1 MKKVKKNSYQKLE
14 DEIFINIMSGYYVT
28 FYTKTKGVVMSKTKS
43 SQKKVT
49 LSELNNHTISNKR
62 QALKDLK
69 KLNFNDLQ
77 YKNAAQRRFYKT
89 ISSKDITFGIGPAGC
104 GKTYLS
110 VHRALSELGNKDSH
124 IDGIIIVKP
133 LVEAAGEKIGFLPG
147 DVEEKTA
154 PFMMSFYYN
163 MEQIIGKQ
171 RMEILK
177 ESSVIQVIPMAY
189 MRGITLSDK
198 FVILDEAQNA
208 TPEQIKMFVT
218 RIGENSKYVITGDL
232 DQSDI
237 QKHKSGLEDAIK
249 RFAGVHGVGLASFK
263 EKDIVRHS
271 LVRRLLKRYKPS
283 FNVIDDTSAED
294 TISMWVHDEGLDLQP
309 DGSLDDKESKHFYT
323 LKQ

>member
-1 MKKVKKNSYQKLE
+1 
-14 DEIFINIMSGYYVT
+14 
-28 FYTKTKGVVMSKTKS
+28 MSKVKS

-49 LSELNNHTISNKR
+49 LSELNNHTVNNKR

-69 KLNFNDLQ
+69 MLNFDELM
-77 YKNAAQRRFYKT
+77 YKNTAQKRFYNT
-89 ISSKDITFGIGPAGC
+89 ISKKDITFCIGPAGC

-110 VHRALSELGNKDSH
+110 VHRALKELGDKESK
-124 IDGIIIVKP
+124 IDGIVIVKP
-133 LVEAAGEKIGFLPG
+133 LVEAAGEKIGYLPG

-171 RMEILK
+171 RLQVLK
-177 ESSVIQVIPMAY
+177 DSNTIQVMPLAF
-189 MRGITLSDK
+189 MRGITLTNK

-208 TPEQIKMFVT
+208 TQEQIKMFVT
-218 RIGENSKYVITGDL
+218 RIGEYSKYIITGDL
-232 DQSDI
+232 EQSDI
-237 QKHKSGLEDAIK
+237 KRHQSGLEDAIK

-283 FNVIDDTSAED
+283 FNIIDDISAEK
-294 TISMWVHDEGLDLQP
+294 TISMWVHENGLDTP
-309 DGSLDDKESKHFYT
+309 EDGSIDNNHYYK
-323 LKQ
+323 LKN

>member
-1 MKKVKKNSYQKLE
+1 
-14 DEIFINIMSGYYVT
+14 
-28 FYTKTKGVVMSKTKS
+28 MSKTKS
-43 SQKKVT
+43 SQQKVS
-49 LSELNNHTISNKR
+49 LHELNNHNVSNKR

-69 KLNFNDLQ
+69 KLDFDEIQ
-77 YKNAAQRRFYKT
+77 FKNPAQKRFYKT
-89 ISSKDITFGIGPAGC
+89 ISTKDITFGIGPAGC

-110 VHRALSELGNKDSH
+110 VHKALRELGDKDSK
-124 IDGIIIVKP
+124 IDGIVIVKP

-171 RMEILK
+171 RLQVLK
-177 ESSVIQVIPMAY
+177 ESNTIQVIPMAY

-218 RIGENSKYVITGDL
+218 RLGENSKYIITGDL
-232 DQSDI
+232 AQSDI
-237 QKHKSGLEDAIK
+237 KHGKSGLEDAIK
-249 RFAGVHGVGLASFK
+249 RFAGVHGVGLAQFK

-271 LVRRLLKRYKPS
+271 LVRRLLKRYKDN
-283 FNVIDDTSAED
+283 FQIMDEVSAEK
-294 TISMWVHDEGLDLQP
+294 TISMWVHDEGLDAP
-309 DGSLDDKESKHFYT
+309 TDGSLDDYHYQ
-323 LKQ
+323 LKK

>member
-1 MKKVKKNSYQKLE
+1 
-14 DEIFINIMSGYYVT
+14 
-28 FYTKTKGVVMSKTKS
+28 MSKSKS
-43 SQKKVT
+43 SQKKVS

-69 KLNFNDLQ
+69 MLDFDELQ
-77 YKNAAQRRFYKT
+77 FKNTAQKRFYRT
-89 ISSKDITFGIGPAGC
+89 ISKKDITFGIGPAGC

-110 VHRALSELGNKDSH
+110 VHRALRELGDKDNH

-133 LVEAAGEKIGFLPG
+133 LVEAAGEKIGYLPG

-171 RMEILK
+171 RLQILK
-177 ESSVIQVIPMAY
+177 DSNVIQVIPLAF
-189 MRGITLSDK
+189 MRGITLANK

-218 RIGENSKYVITGDL
+218 RIGENSKYIITGDL
-232 DQSDI
+232 EQSDI
-237 QKHKSGLEDAIK
+237 KRHQSGLEDAIK

-263 EKDIVRHS
+263 EKDVVRHS
-271 LVRRLLKRYKPS
+271 LVKRLLKRYKPS
-283 FNVIDDTSAED
+283 FNIIDATSAED
-294 TISMWVHDEGLDLQP
+294 TISMWLHDEGLDAP
-309 DGSLDDKESKHFYT
+309 EDGSLEDYHYN
-323 LKQ
+323 LKK